1 MTKKKSTISTTG
13 CHLSKLKMNYC
24 LWCVCAIVTCVC
36 FFAIFYW
43 LSMNSDSD
51 DPSLLDEHGLNT
63 DSAPA
68 IYDNSSNTSVS
79 MQATTDDPDI
89 HSGNSSSQQSISSA
103 VNENVRCVN
112 CSINVSRMRRHLLEI
127 EEVRNLVQRWV
138 EPQQVKHP
146 SLSIVTK

>member
-1 MTKKKSTISTTG
+1 
-13 CHLSKLKMNYC
+13 
-24 LWCVCAIVTCVC
+24 
-36 FFAIFYW
+36 
-43 LSMNSDSD
+43 MNSDSD

-103 VNENVRCVN
+103 VNENVRCVK
-112 CSINVSRMRRHLLEI
+112 L
-127 EEVRNLVQRWV
+127 
-138 EPQQVKHP
+138 
-146 SLSIVTK
+146 